1 MNIVIA
7 IIFISVIGTLLHFM
21 YEWSGHNKV
30 VSLFAAVNES
40 TWEHIKIALT
50 PTFIWTLYDGAV
62 YGLNPNYFE
71 AKALS
76 ILVIIILIPLL
87 FYTYQIFTKKSILLV
102 DIIIFYLTIIISN
115 LTFNYIINIEPLTFI
130 YTYLSVIL
138 LFIIFGFYMV
148 LTLSPIKSFL
158 FKDPI
163 TKKYGVKG
171 HSHHKHNKN
180 KEK

>member
-21 YEWSGHNKV
+21 YDWSGHNKV

-71 AKALS
+71 AKTLS
-76 ILVIIILIPLL
+76 ILVIIVLIPLL
-87 FYTYQIFTKKSILLV
+87 FYAYQLITKKAILPI
-102 DIIIFYLTIIISN
+102 DITIFYLTIIISN
-115 LTFNYIINIEPLTFI
+115 I
-130 YTYLSVIL
+130 V
-138 LFIIFGFYMV
+138 LFIIFGSYMV
-148 LTLSPIKSFL
+148 LTLLPIKNFL

-163 TKKYGVKG
+163 TKRYGIRG
-171 HSHHKHNKN
+171 HYHHEH